1 MTPTGLFLSSYAHMA
16 TLMTHYRTAGAFFGK
31 TLGQLLATSIL
42 CVTLG
47 ACSWMPFFG
56 DEEQPDIETIETTEQ
71 KVYARAQRSL
81 RSSNHTAAIAQLEL
95 LEARFPFGEFAE
107 QAQLE
112 LIYARYMTYDL
123 EGARSSADRF
133 IRLHPGHDSV
143 DYAYYLKGLSAYR
156 ESNNLLDSLLSQD
169 PARRDMAPL
178 REAYADFGL
187 FLSRFP
193 DSQYA
198 PDAQQRMIHLRNVL
212 ARSELAIA
220 DFYMRRGGYIAASNR
235 ARFVLENY
243 PDSEARDDALATLV
257 ECNWKLDLK
266 DEANRALRVLALNH
280 PEYESFDD
288 AGNFVLAERIRN
300 RDRSWANIMT
310 LGMLDKPEAPAPI
323 TIVAPAG

>member
-1 MTPTGLFLSSYAHMA
+1 MAFNMT
-16 TLMTHYRTAGAFFGK
+16 RNETASAFFGQ
-31 TLGQLLATSIL
+31 TLQQTSATLIVCLSL
-42 CVTLG
+42 S

-56 DEEQPDIETIETTEQ
+56 GKEQQDIEEIETTEQ

-81 RSSNHTAAIAQLEL
+81 RSSNHRSAIDQLEL
-95 LEARFPFGEFAE
+95 LEARFPFGQFAE

-123 EGARSSADRF
+123 EGARSGADRF

-156 ESNNLLDSLLSQD
+156 VSNNLLDSILSQD

-178 REAYADFGL
+178 REAYADFAVL
-187 FLSRFP
+187 LNRFP

-198 PDAQQRMIHLRNVL
+198 PDAQQRMVHLRNVL
-212 ARSELAIA
+212 ARSELAVA

-243 PDSEARDDALATLV
+243 PDTDSRDDALATLV

-280 PEYESFDD
+280 PEYENFDN

-300 RDRSWANIMT
+300 RDRSWANIMS
-310 LGMLDKPEAPAPI
+310 LGLLDKPEAPAPI
-323 TIVAPAG
+323 TIVAPAE

>member
-1 MTPTGLFLSSYAHMA
+1 MV
-16 TLMTHYRTAGAFFGK
+16 TLMTHYKIAGAFFDK
-31 TLGQLLATSIL
+31 ALGQLLATAIL
-42 CVTLG
+42 CATLG

-56 DEEQPDIETIETTEQ
+56 DEEQRDIEAIETTEQ

-81 RSSNHTAAIAQLEL
+81 RSSNHTAAIEQLEL

-198 PDAQQRMIHLRNVL
+198 PDAQQRMVHLRNVL

-280 PEYESFDD
+280 PEYEDFDD

-310 LGMLDKPEAPAPI
+310 LGLLDRPEAPAPI
-323 TIVAPAG
+323 TIIAPKG

>member
-1 MTPTGLFLSSYAHMA
+1 MAIYMTPNSPAS
-16 TLMTHYRTAGAFFGK
+16 AFFVK
-31 TLGQLLATSIL
+31 PLQHVLALALICAS
-42 CVTLG
+42 LG

-56 DEEQPDIETIETTEQ
+56 DKEQQDIEEIETTEQ

-81 RSSNHTAAIAQLEL
+81 RSSNHSAAIEQLEL

-112 LIYARYMTYDL
+112 LIYARYMTFDL

-156 ESNNLLDSLLSQD
+156 DSNNLLDSLLSQD

-187 FLSRFP
+187 FLNRFP
-193 DSQYA
+193 ESQYA
-198 PDAQQRMIHLRNVL
+198 PDAQQRMVHLRNIL
-212 ARSELAIA
+212 ARSELAVA
-220 DFYMRRGGYIAASNR
+220 DFYLRRGGYIAASNR

-266 DEANRALRVLALNH
+266 DEANSALRVLALNH

-310 LGMLDKPEAPAPI
+310 LGLLDKPDAPAPT
-323 TIVAPAG
+323 TIFSAAE

>member
-1 MTPTGLFLSSYAHMA
+1 M
-16 TLMTHYRTAGAFFGK
+16 
-31 TLGQLLATSIL
+31 
-42 CVTLG
+42 
-47 ACSWMPFFG
+47 
-56 DEEQPDIETIETTEQ
+56 
-71 KVYARAQRSL
+71 
-81 RSSNHTAAIAQLEL
+81 EL
-95 LEARFPFGEFAE
+95 LEARFPFGQFAE

-123 EGARSSADRF
+123 EGARAGADRF

-156 ESNNLLDSLLSQD
+156 DSNNLLDSLLSQD

-178 REAYADFGL
+178 REAYADFGV
-187 FLSRFP
+187 FLNRFP

-198 PDAQQRMIHLRNVL
+198 PDAQQRMVHLRNVL
-212 ARSELAIA
+212 ARSELAVA

-266 DEANRALRVLALNH
+266 EEANRALRVLALNH
-280 PEYESFDD
+280 PEYQNFDD

-310 LGMLDKPEAPAPI
+310 LGILDKPEAPPPI
-323 TIVAPAG
+323 TIFAPAE

>member
-1 MTPTGLFLSSYAHMA
+1 MA
-16 TLMTHYRTAGAFFGK
+16 TLMTDFRTTGASSSK
-31 TLGQLLATSIL
+31 TLGQLLATAIL
-42 CVTLG
+42 CATLS
-47 ACSWMPFFG
+47 ACSWMPFVG
-56 DEEQPDIETIETTEQ
+56 DEEQPDIEAIETTEQ

-81 RSSNHTAAIAQLEL
+81 RSSNHTAAIEQLEL

-156 ESNNLLDSLLSQD
+156 ESNNLLDILLSQD

-198 PDAQQRMIHLRNVL
+198 PDAQQRMVHLRNVL

-280 PEYESFDD
+280 PEYEDFDD

-310 LGMLDKPEAPAPI
+310 LGVLDRPEAPAPI
-323 TIVAPAG
+323 TIIAPKG

>member
-1 MTPTGLFLSSYAHMA
+1 MA
-16 TLMTHYRTAGAFFGK
+16 FNMILKENAGAFFVK
-31 TLGQLLATSIL
+31 TPLQTVAMLLFCLSL
-42 CVTLG
+42 S

-56 DEEQPDIETIETTEQ
+56 DDEQQDIEEIETTEQ

-81 RSSNHTAAIAQLEL
+81 RSSNHTSAIEQLEL
-95 LEARFPFGEFAE
+95 LEARFPFGQFAE

-123 EGARSSADRF
+123 EGARSGADRF

-156 ESNNLLDSLLSQD
+156 DSNNLLDSLLSQD

-178 REAYADFGL
+178 REAYGDFGV
-187 FLSRFP
+187 FLNRFP

-198 PDAQQRMIHLRNVL
+198 PDAQQRMVHLRNVL
-212 ARSELAIA
+212 ARSELAVA

-280 PEYESFDD
+280 PEYENFDD

-310 LGMLDKPEAPAPI
+310 LGILDKPEAPPPI
-323 TIVAPAG
+323 TIFAPAE